1 MKPENILSQLRDL
14 ETTLAHFSF
23 EELSSAEAQDLRTT
37 FHSFKEKLERKVFGE
52 PSVSVTTA
60 EKKVPGQDA
69 LEDQLKF
76 IATVS
81 HELRTPLNG
90 IMGFTDLLQE
100 SQLSRDQLVQVHAI
114 KCASQGLMN
123 IINELQ
129 EFSKLSAGLEH
140 FEKVDFNIQSL
151 VKEVTYLC
159 DTLILDKNISFHSS
173 IDQNIPTMLN
183 GDPSKLTQVLLNLLG
198 NSIKFVN
205 KGNIALNIELKE
217 KEYDNFTLEFTV
229 TDTGI
234 GISEEDLKHIF
245 TAFRQAG
252 DDLQMRYSG
261 TGLGLSIVKQI
272 IEQMGG
278 SIGVESEV
286 NVGTTFKFD
295 LPFGLGKRVRNK
307 EKAGVNSGALKG
319 MHILVFEDNPLN
331 QKMIEQRLRSWGCI
345 PYITDNARYGIQL
358 LEDKFVDLVLMDLCM
373 PVMDGFKITKII
385 RQHGVDKVKEVPIIA
400 LSADFTA
407 KDRTACEDVGMNDF
421 VLKPF
426 RSEDLISKI
435 LQHTGRNPGNERETA
450 ATEAGSADASVNE
463 LIDLRPLL
471 EDCMGQLDMLEDLI
485 NLYKQNALEF
495 IGMVKVH
502 LEHRDFD
509 AIAKCCH
516 KIKCGLKM
524 FQTKGLQQLVEQIH
538 RSARTEEDIP
548 HLANLLECFTEE
560 YPQVDKALT
569 KAVKELKNGNS

>member
-1 MKPENILSQLRDL
+1 MKPENILSQLKDL
-14 ETTLAHFSF
+14 ETSLAHFSF
-23 EELSSAEAQDLRTT
+23 EELSSEEAQDLRNT
-37 FHSFKEKLERKVFGE
+37 FDSFRDKLERKVFGE
-52 PSVSVTTA
+52 PQVAVKAMKQGTSL
-60 EKKVPGQDA
+60 PDGI
-69 LEDQLKF
+69 EDQLRF

-100 SQLSRDQLVQVHAI
+100 SQLSREQLGQVHAI

-123 IINELQ
+123 IINELL
-129 EFSKLSAGLEH
+129 EYSKLSAGLEH

-159 DTLILDKNISFHSS
+159 DTLIIDKHISFHSS
-173 IDQNIPTMLN
+173 IDQNIPSMLN

-205 KGNIALNIELKE
+205 QGNISLHIGLKE
-217 KEYDNFTLEFTV
+217 KQYDQFTLEFTV

-234 GISEEDLKHIF
+234 GISENDLKHIF

-261 TGLGLSIVKQI
+261 TGLGLNIVKQI

-278 SIGVESEV
+278 GITVESEV
-286 NVGTTFKFD
+286 NVGTTFTFT
-295 LPFGLGKRVRNK
+295 LPFGLGKRVRKK
-307 EKAGVNSGALKG
+307 EKGGINAGALKG
-319 MHILVFEDNPLN
+319 MRILVFEDNPLN
-331 QKMIEQRLRSWGCI
+331 QKMIEQRLRSWGCV

-373 PVMDGFKITKII
+373 PVMDGFKISKII
-385 RQHGVDKVKEVPIIA
+385 RQHGSEKVKQVPIIA
-400 LSADFTA
+400 LSADYTA
-407 KDRTACEDVGMNDF
+407 KDRAACEEVGMNDF

-426 RSEDLISKI
+426 RAE
-435 LQHTGRNPGNERETA
+435 
-450 ATEAGSADASVNE
+450 E
-463 LIDLRPLL
+463 LIDKILRHTGKQPDAGSEHATNRDITDSTSNEFIDLGPLL

-485 NLYKQNALEF
+485 NLYQQNALEF

-502 LEHRDFD
+502 IEHRDFD

-524 FQTKGLQQLVEQIH
+524 FQTKGLQELAEQIH
-538 RSARTEEDIP
+538 RSARTEEDLE
-548 HLANLLECFTEE
+548 HLTNLLECFTEE
-560 YPQVDKALT
+560 YPKVDKALT
-569 KAVKELKNGNS
+569 KALTDLKNKQ